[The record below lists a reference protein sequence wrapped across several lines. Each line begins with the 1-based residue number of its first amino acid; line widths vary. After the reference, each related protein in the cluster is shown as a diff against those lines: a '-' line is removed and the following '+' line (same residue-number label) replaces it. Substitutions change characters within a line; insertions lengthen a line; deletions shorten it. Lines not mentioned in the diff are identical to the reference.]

1 MKVGLVGYSGSGKS
15 TAFHW
20 LTGVEPDPS
29 KIQQG
34 QPGVSHVPDE
44 RLAKMAAKFKPKK
57 TKYAEIAFLDTPG
70 LHLAERKDNPRRL
83 AILREANGLVVVLD
97 GFSGA
102 NLAEQLTKFRE
113 ELLFADLEIVMNRV
127 ERLHSQAK
135 KTKPLKERELDEHEL
150 ATLKRITT
158 CLEGGH
164 TTATLGLKPDEEK
177 LIRSFQLLTLKPEM
191 VFINRGDGNFADA
204 PPADLLA
211 LAPKPASAPMKLE
224 RELAELD
231 EESRT
236 AFMADLG
243 LTGFSRDQIIRE
255 LFYGMGRIVFFTVG
269 EDECR
274 SWAIDKGIPS
284 VEAAGAIHTDLSKG
298 FIRAEVMSYEDF
310 LKAGYEEK
318 NCKAVGHFPAG
329 IEGLYRAGWRHHAH
343 SSVGVANE
351 R

>member
-1 MKVGLVGYSGSGKS
+1 MKVGLVGYAGSGKS
-15 TAFHW
+15 TLFQW

-34 QPGVSHVPDE
+34 QTGMAHVPDD
-44 RLAKMAAKFKPKK
+44 RLAKMIVKFKPKK

-70 LHLAERKDNPRRL
+70 LMLAERKDNPRRL

-102 NLAEQLTKFRE
+102 PLAEQLSKFRE

-127 ERLHSQAK
+127 DRLHSLMK
-135 KTKPLKERELDEHEL
+135 KTKPQKEREQDEAEQAL
-150 ATLKRITT
+150 LKRIVV
-158 CLEGGH
+158 CLESGQ
-164 TTATLGLKPDEEK
+164 TTVSLGLKPDEEK

-191 VFINRGDGNFADA
+191 VFINRGDGNINEA
-204 PPADLLA
+204 PPADLQA
-211 LAPKPASAPMKLE
+211 LTTHLVGAPVKLE

-243 LTGFSRDQIIRE
+243 ITGSFHDTVIRDM
-255 LFYGMGRIVFFTVG
+255 FYGMGRHVFFTVG

-274 SWAIDKGIPS
+274 SWAIDRGMTA
-284 VEAAGAIHTDLSKG
+284 VEGAGAIHTDLSKG
-298 FIRAEVMSYEDF
+298 FIRAEVMGYDDF

-318 NCKAVGHFPAG
+318 SCKAAG
-329 IEGLYRAGWRHHAH
+329 TFRLESKEYIVKDGDIMHIRA
-343 SSVGVANE
+343 SV
-351 R
+351 

>member
-15 TAFHW
+15 TLFQW
-20 LTGVEPDPS
+20 LTGVVPDPS

-34 QPGVSHVPDE
+34 QTGMSHVPDE
-44 RLAKMAAKFKPKK
+44 RLAKMSAKFKPKK
-57 TKYAEIAFLDTPG
+57 TKYAEVAFLDTPG
-70 LHLAERKDNPRRL
+70 LMLAERKDNPRRL

-97 GFSGA
+97 GFSA
-102 NLAEQLTKFRE
+102 NNLAEQLTKFRE
-113 ELLFADLEIVMNRV
+113 ELIFADLEIILNRI
-127 ERLHSQAK
+127 ERLQAQMK
-135 KTKPLKERELDEHEL
+135 KTKPVKERELDEIEME
-150 ATLKRITT
+150 TLKRIVT

-191 VFINRGDGNFADA
+191 VFINRGDGNFND
-204 PPADLLA
+204 PLPADLLA
-211 LAPKPASAPMKLE
+211 MTNHVVSAPVKLE
-224 RELAELD
+224 HELADLD

-243 LTGFSRDQIIRE
+243 LTGFSRDKVLRD

-274 SWAIDKGIPS
+274 SWAIDKGMPS
-284 VEAAGAIHTDLSKG
+284 VEAAGSIHTDLSKG

-318 NCKAVGHFPAG
+318 NCKAAG
-329 IEGLYRAGWRHHAH
+329 TFHLQSKDYVVQDGDIMHIRA
-343 SSVGVANE
+343 SV
-351 R
+351 